1 MRKKCTSSE
10 NPSITALKNLEK
22 HVSNIRSLSG
32 QQINPYYRWK
42 DRRQEETGQE
52 NRITG
57 YRIVNTVLLI
67 ALFFKTPEKG
77 RSSSISQFAFTAF
90 TWKGMPPLPTA
101 KNLVFQHSPPII
113 LPSVMAVNILKQA
126 HLAISFLRYSSIHTW
141 YILSKSL
148 LNKQ

>member
-10 NPSITALKNLEK
+10 NPSITALKNLEE
-22 HVSNIRSLSG
+22 HVSNIRFLSG

-52 NRITG
+52 NK
-57 YRIVNTVLLI
+57 YRIVSTVLLI
-67 ALFFKTPEKG
+67 ALFFTTPEKG

-101 KNLVFQHSPPII
+101 KNLVFQHPPLFI
-113 LPSVMAVNILKQA
+113 LPSVMAVNILK
-126 HLAISFLRYSSIHTW
+126 
-141 YILSKSL
+141 
-148 LNKQ
+148 